1 MKNTKKVLIVES
13 DKNIREMVA
22 YGLSKF
28 GCETFTA
35 SNCEEASRIM
45 KKNPVMEV
53 ALVDLVTPEMT
64 GEDTCLMIKNQ
75 YPGTFLIVTSAYL
88 NKEARKRLYEYDIN
102 NIINKPYQITT
113 LASVI
118 NGL

>member
-1 MKNTKKVLIVES
+1 VKTVLIVES

-22 YGLSKF
+22 YGLSQF

-35 SNCEEASRIM
+35 SNAEEASKLM
-45 KKNPVMEV
+45 KENPLMKV
-53 ALVDLVTPEMT
+53 ALVDLVTPEMA

-88 NKEARKRLYEYDIN
+88 NKEGRKRLYECNIN

-113 LASVI
+113 LANVI